1 MSNGRVYYDRDP
13 VTDDQYSEGTRARYR
28 CNDGFVK
35 KDNAYGFC
43 QSWGQWHYTRFTC
56 LGM

>member
-13 VTDDQYSEGTRARYR
+13 VTDDQYSAGIIARYT

-43 QSWGQWHYTRFTC
+43 QSWGPWHYTRFIC